1 MYQEQIIEL
10 ENPREMLDKLHKMKR
25 EEINDT
31 TVSVKDQ
38 LQNLKFQLGVDTVF
52 NFNTKFDDLV
62 RRYELVSEMKMSEQ
76 DKKDAYY
83 HIISKSVPSVKE
95 ATYRDRANEEGDSFT
110 FDQMRIYI
118 QQIEAENKSISQ
130 GPRGRGGFMMA
141 SAGSA
146 ASRCFKCGDRGHY
159 SSSCRRRQGDV
170 KCYRCDG
177 FDHESFEYANNANRL
192 ARHGKRTNNISCGG
206 SKRSK
211 PNRYDPN
218 HRRGGF
224 SSRGRGG
231 RFISRRGR
239 GRFRPFNNSGNI
251 NRDSSQQNFNVNQ
264 SSGRGLGRRGRGCK
278 RGNFQNT
285 SERESKPFNNQNA
298 NSHNNSRTGVSRFQI
313 NGGFV
318 EKFSN

>member
-211 PNRYDPN
+211 PNSIITPTSQKAKVAK
-218 HRRGGF
+218 
-224 SSRGRGG
+224 SSY
-231 RFISRRGR
+231 FLASTMWPCQTEENLNLIEEMVLEEDMNKES
-239 GRFRPFNNSGNI
+239 FNI
-251 NRDSSQQNFNVNQ
+251 
-264 SSGRGLGRRGRGCK
+264 
-278 RGNFQNT
+278 
-285 SERESKPFNNQNA
+285 
-298 NSHNNSRTGVSRFQI
+298 SHNS
-313 NGGFV
+313 
-318 EKFSN
+318 E